1 MLFNSFE
8 FALFLPIVFLLYWFV
23 FDYALNKYKHQL
35 LLQNLFIVVVSYIF
49 YGWWDWRFLILIAIT
64 TLCSFASGLMISRC
78 EQVLSEGGGEC
89 SRSKW
94 LLNPKLWLWANIL
107 LNLGILGVYK
117 YYDFF
122 AREFAQLFG
131 IDSDFLLLHL
141 ILPVG
146 ISFYTFQALSY
157 SIDVYR
163 KQIEPSH
170 DIVAFTAFLS
180 FFPQLVAGPIER
192 ATNLLPQFQKKR
204 SFDYATAVDGMR
216 QILWG
221 LFKKIVVA
229 DNCATYVDTVFA
241 DLSNQSGSTLVL
253 AAILFTFQIYGDF
266 SGYSDIAIGTAKL
279 FGIKL
284 MRNFNVPYFSRDIAE
299 FWRRWHISLTTWFRD
314 YVYIP
319 LGGSR
324 PNIPEAIRLK
334 GDKALEARYTKWIA
348 VRNTF
353 IIFLLSGFWHG
364 ANWTF
369 VLWGAYHALLF
380 VPLLLLNK
388 NRRYRDTVATITLPD
403 GTIKTK
409 WLPSLKEAGQM
420 LLTFALAVFGWI
432 IFRAQDISQFGE
444 VISTIC
450 SDSLLSVPY
459 LVNRYYYMPLVINV
473 FIMLIIEWINRTKEH
488 SFQICIKYK
497 WLRWTIYLMFVLI
510 IFLSI
515 KVDTP
520 QFIYFQF

>member
-23 FDYALNKYKHQL
+23 FDYAMRGCKYQL
-35 LLQNLFIVVVSYIF
+35 LWQNLLIVVASYIF
-49 YGWWDWRFLILIAIT
+49 YGWWDWRFLVLIAIT
-64 TLCSFASGLMISRC
+64 TILSFFSGIGIEKAPTQRGKKAVMI
-78 EQVLSEGGGEC
+78 
-89 SRSKW
+89 
-94 LLNPKLWLWANIL
+94 ANIIV
-107 LNLGILGVYK
+107 NLGILGVYK

-122 AREFAQLFG
+122 AREFAELIG
-131 IDSDFLLLHL
+131 IEADFLLLHL

-163 KQIEPSH
+163 KQIEPTH
-170 DIVAFTAFLS
+170 DIIAFTAFLS

-204 SFDYATAVDGMR
+204 TFDYATAVDGMR

-229 DNCATYVDTVFA
+229 DNCATYVDHVFG
-241 DLSNQSGSTLVL
+241 DLGSQSGSTLLL
-253 AAILFTFQIYGDF
+253 AAVLFTFQIYGDF

-334 GDKALEARYTKWIA
+334 GNKAIEARYTKWIA

-380 VPLLLLNK
+380 VPLLLMNK
-388 NRRYRDTVATITLPD
+388 NRRYRDTVATVTLPN